1 MDFDKIR
8 TELAGYQGYTIYVGF
23 SGGAD
28 STALLLLLQQVSA
41 ELEIELR
48 AVHFEHGLRGAVSIA
63 DADWC
68 ADFCALRGIHFQC
81 ISLGL
86 SKDIP
91 NLEAVAREKRLEQ
104 WTEVVGNGNSD
115 KSVVA
120 LAHHADDRVENMLIR
135 LCRGSNVSGLSSL
148 RFAVKIGEVNFIRP
162 LIEVSRVA
170 IIEFLHAEEI
180 AWREDETNAIAEFT
194 RNFFR
199 NRILPEIYLQLEYA
213 KDGMKHAASALTIDA
228 DFIEQSANASYSEI
242 ISQNSTPGAFWRKLH
257 PALLPRIL
265 RYWMNDNGLNIIPD
279 RDLVE
284 RFSGSLKYAG
294 HEARFI
300 PLRRGGFIQYG
311 SDEYRLVK
319 KQPTTVSIPETVWR
333 WRDGSLEIDGMTL
346 TAEEVSGLPEKFTH
360 SSAIFDAGL
369 IPDELIICSWQSG
382 DRMVPFG
389 AHSTVKLK
397 KLFTDR
403 KISAENRSQYP
414 IIRLAGR
421 KIIWVAGLRRSNF
434 APGCAGKNI
443 RISIANDI

>member
-8 TELAGYQGYTIYVGF
+8 VELARYHGYTIYVGF

-28 STALLLLLQQVSA
+28 STALLLMLQQLSA
-41 ELEIELR
+41 EFEIELR
-48 AVHFEHGLRGAVSIA
+48 AIHFEHGLRGATSLA

-68 ADFCALRGIHFQC
+68 ADFCALRGIHFKC

-86 SKDIP
+86 NKDIP
-91 NLEAVAREKRLEQ
+91 NIEAIAREKRLEQ
-104 WTEVVGNGNSD
+104 WTEVVGDKD

-120 LAHHADDRVENMLIR
+120 LAHHADDRVENMFIR

-148 RFAVKIGEVNFIRP
+148 RYAVKLGEVNFIRP
-162 LIEVSRVA
+162 LIEVARTQ
-170 IIEFLHAEEI
+170 IIEYLHAEEI

-199 NRILPEIYLQLEYA
+199 NKILPEIYSQLEYA
-213 KDGMKHAASALTIDA
+213 KDGMKHAASALTVDA
-228 DFIEQSANASYSEI
+228 NFIEQSAHTLYLKI
-242 ISQNSTPGAFWRKLH
+242 IYQNSTPSTFWQQLH

-284 RFSGSLKYAG
+284 RFTNSLKYLG
-294 HEARFI
+294 NESHFI

-311 SDEYRLVK
+311 NNEYRLVK
-319 KQPTTVSIPETVWR
+319 KESTIASIPETLWC
-333 WRDGSLEIDGMTL
+333 WRDGPLKINGMTL
-346 TAEEVSGLPEKFTH
+346 KAEEVTGLPETFSH
-360 SSAIFDAGL
+360 SSALFDAKL
-369 IPDELIICSWQSG
+369 IDDKLIICSWQSG

-414 IIRLAGR
+414 IIRLPGR

-443 RISIANDI
+443 RISITNDD

>member
-1 MDFDKIR
+1 MDFDKISI
-8 TELAGYQGYTIYVGF
+8 ELARYRGYTIYVGF

-28 STALLLLLQQVSA
+28 STALLLLLQQFSA
-41 ELEIELR
+41 EFEFNIQ
-48 AVHFEHGLRGAVSIA
+48 AIHFEHGLRGAASLA

-104 WTEVVGNGNSD
+104 WTEVVGDNKKN
-115 KSVVA
+115 VVA
-120 LAHHADDRVENMLIR
+120 LAHHADDRVENMFIR

-148 RFAVKIGEVNFIRP
+148 RFEVEIGKVNFIRP
-162 LIEVSRVA
+162 LIEIGRDAIVA
-170 IIEFLHAEEI
+170 YLYAEEV

-199 NRILPEIYLQLEYA
+199 NDILPEIYAQLEYA
-213 KDGMKHAASALTIDA
+213 KDGMKHAASALTTDA
-228 DFIEQSANASYSEI
+228 DFIEKSAVTRYKKI
-242 ISQNSTPGAFWRKLH
+242 ISQNSTPVKFWRKLH
-257 PALLPRIL
+257 PALLPRVL
-265 RYWMNDNGLNIIPD
+265 RYWMNDNGVNIIPD
-279 RDLVE
+279 RDLVG
-284 RFSGSLKYAG
+284 RFTGSLKYDG
-294 HEARFI
+294 HESHFI

-319 KQPTTVSIPETVWR
+319 KQQNTISIPETVWR
-333 WRDGSLEIDGMTL
+333 WRDGPLVINGITL
-346 TAEEVSGLPEKFTH
+346 QAEEVTGLPETFTH
-360 SSAIFDAGL
+360 NSVVFDAEL
-369 IPDELIICSWQSG
+369 IGDELIICSWQSG

-414 IIRLAGR
+414 IIRLPGR

-434 APGCAGKNI
+434 APGSAGKNI
-443 RISIANDI
+443 QISISTSC

>member
-1 MDFDKIR
+1 MDLDKIR
-8 TELAGYQGYTIYVGF
+8 AKLAHYRGYTIYVGF

-28 STALLLLLQQVSA
+28 STALLLLIQQISA
-41 ELEIELR
+41 EFELNIQ
-48 AVHFEHGLRGAVSIA
+48 AVHFEHGLRGTASIA

-68 ADFCALRGIHFQC
+68 ADFCATRGIHFQA

-86 SKDIP
+86 NKEIP

-104 WTEVVGNGNSD
+104 WAEVVGNSK

-120 LAHHADDRVENMLIR
+120 LAHHADDQVENMFIR

-162 LIEVSRVA
+162 LIEVSRSEIVDY
-170 IIEFLHAEEI
+170 LHAEEI

-199 NRILPEIYLQLEYA
+199 NTILPEIYSHLKYA
-213 KDGMKHAASALTIDA
+213 KNGIKHAASALTIDA
-228 DFIEQSANASYSEI
+228 DFIEQAAMMRYKKI
-242 ISQNSTPGAFWRKLH
+242 ILQNSTPVKFWRKLH
-257 PALLPRIL
+257 PALLPRVL

-284 RFSGSLKYAG
+284 RFTESLKYDG
-294 HEARFI
+294 HESRFI

-319 KQPTTVSIPETVWR
+319 KQQTTTSIPETLWR
-333 WRDGSLEIDGMTL
+333 WRDGPLVINGITL
-346 TAEEVSGLPEKFTH
+346 CAEELTGLPESFNH
-360 SSAIFDAGL
+360 SSAVFDAEL
-369 IPDELIICSWQSG
+369 IEDELIICSWQSG

-403 KISAENRSQYP
+403 KISSDKRSQYP
-414 IIRLAGR
+414 IVRLPGR
-421 KIIWVAGLRRSNF
+421 RIIWVAGLRRSNF
-434 APGCAGKNI
+434 APGSAKKNI
-443 RISIANDI
+443 RISITNDN

>member
-1 MDFDKIR
+1 MNLDKIR
-8 TELAGYQGYTIYVGF
+8 TGLADYCGYTIYVGF

-28 STALLLLLQQVSA
+28 STALLLLLQQLSA
-41 ELEIELR
+41 ELELNIK
-48 AVHFEHGLRGAVSIA
+48 AIHFEHGLRGDASVA

-68 ADFCALRGIHFQC
+68 ADFCALRGIHCQS

-86 SKDIP
+86 NKDIP

-104 WTEVVGNGNSD
+104 WKQVVGDNR

-120 LAHHADDRVENMLIR
+120 LAHHADDRVENLLIR

-148 RFAVKIGEVNFIRP
+148 RFAAKIGEVHFIRP
-162 LIEVSRVA
+162 LIEVGRA
-170 IIEFLHAEEI
+170 KIIEYLHAEEI

-199 NRILPEIYLQLEYA
+199 NTILPEIYSKLEYA

-228 DFIEQSANASYSEI
+228 DFIEQSALKRYKKI
-242 ISQNSTPGAFWRKLH
+242 ISQNSTLVKFWRKLH
-257 PALLPRIL
+257 PALLPRVL
-265 RYWMNDNGLNIIPD
+265 RYWMNDNGVKIIPD

-284 RFSGSLKYAG
+284 LFTGSLKYAG

-300 PLRRGGFIQYG
+300 PLRKGGFIKYG
-311 SDEYRLVK
+311 NSEYRLVK
-319 KQPTTVSIPETVWR
+319 KQQTIAVIQETVWQ
-333 WRDGSLEIDGMTL
+333 WRDGPLVINGMTL
-346 TAEEVSGLPEKFTH
+346 CAEEVTGLPEAFDH
-360 SSAIFDAGL
+360 SNVLFDAEL
-369 IPDELIICSWQSG
+369 MPNELIICSWQSG

-403 KISAENRSQYP
+403 KISSENRHQYP
-414 IIRLAGR
+414 IIRLSER
-421 KIIWVAGLRRSNF
+421 KIIWVAGLRRSTF
-434 APGCAGKNI
+434 APGTTGKNI
-443 RISIANDI
+443 QISISNDS

>member
-104 WTEVVGNGNSD
+104 WTQVVGNSD
-115 KSVVA
+115 NSVVA
-120 LAHHADDRVENMLIR
+120 LAHHADDRVENMFIR
-135 LCRGSNVSGLSSL
+135 LCRGSNASGLSSL

-162 LIEVSRVA
+162 LIEVSRDG

-199 NRILPEIYLQLEYA
+199 NRILPEIYSQLEYA

-228 DFIEQSANASYSEI
+228 DFIEQSANGSYSEI
-242 ISQNSTPGAFWRKLH
+242 ISQNSTPSAFWRKLH

-265 RYWMNDNGLNIIPD
+265 RYWMNDNGVNIIPD

-284 RFSGSLKYAG
+284 RFSGSLKYNG

-319 KQPTTVSIPETVWR
+319 KQSSINSIPETVWR
-333 WRDGSLEIDGMTL
+333 WRAGPLEVNGITLNAEEIDG
-346 TAEEVSGLPEKFTH
+346 LPETFTH
-360 SSAIFDAGL
+360 SSAVFDAEL

-403 KISAENRSQYP
+403 KISADSRSQYP
-414 IIRLAGR
+414 IIRLPGR

-434 APGCAGKNI
+434 APGTTGKNI
-443 RISIANDI
+443 RISITNDS